1 MNKTTATDLLTA
13 TMLAI
18 LTLLPAAGLALFTG
32 DAHAS
37 TPSAQWE
44 LKGVSLNMPA
54 AQAKEL
60 FPAATCQNMAPG
72 VELCEDVN
80 AQFAGGTARVVLKF
94 LDGRLISIVAND
106 LDRNQA
112 ESAAQGL
119 TTKFGAANTTTAQN
133 RYVQQLDRRVTA
145 NAYVWRD
152 GDATITVLP
161 FERGRVGGKE
171 FYAQVTLSLIGLHD
185 TVWLPRARGEAVM
198 TASADI

>member
-1 MNKTTATDLLTA
+1 MNKTATNLLTT

-18 LTLLPAAGLALFTG
+18 LTLLPAAGLALFAG

-54 AQAKEL
+54 EQAKQL
-60 FPAATCQNMAPG
+60 FPSAECKTMAPG
-72 VELCEDVN
+72 VELCEDTN
-80 AQFAGGTARVVLKF
+80 AQFAGGSSRVVLKF
-94 LDGRLISIVAND
+94 LDGRLISIIAND

-112 ESAAQGL
+112 QTAAQGL
-119 TTKFGAANTTTAQN
+119 TAKFGAANSTNAQN
-133 RYVQQLDRRVTA
+133 RYVQQFDRRITA
-145 NAYVWRD
+145 NAYVWQD

-161 FERGRVGGKE
+161 FERGRKGGKE
-171 FYAQVTLSLIGLHD
+171 FYSQVALSLISLHD